1 MIDTTCHSLSLF
13 GVRWSNLYKRIAWN
27 SIQKTFALR
36 SPNEWFIPWH
46 SVLAC
51 IALAQNMWT
60 LSNQQFWVHV
70 SVIYVHVQSSTL
82 FISTQVH
89 LHATGTYCQ
98 NNESSCSQDS
108 YSAPKSKGS
117 SGLDT
122 MWVGVGFCF
131 NDRML
136 ITRVVGWRPS
146 FFLEVPFLWHGSVC
160 WVMVLLFLRQSCKMR
175 HVSWGIVARVFDLG
189 FFDQCYCTSSVPPT
203 CRTKQNTRVN
213 HQRSLQAYPSTET
226 ANVNQATADIL
237 KHFPPHHVHYV
248 TAVEA
253 KVGRMMTGAMRR
265 SCPYTEKNCDAR

>member
-1 MIDTTCHSLSLF
+1 MHRLTYCSCLHCTST
-13 GVRWSNLYKRIAWN
+13 K
-27 SIQKTFALR
+27 
-36 SPNEWFIPWH
+36 
-46 SVLAC
+46 
-51 IALAQNMWT
+51 
-60 LSNQQFWVHV
+60 HV

-89 LHATGTYCQ
+89 LHATGTYFQ
-98 NNESSCSQDS
+98 SNESSCSQDS

-131 NDRML
+131 NDW
-136 ITRVVGWRPS
+136 VEGPA
-146 FFLEVPFLWHGSVC
+146 FFLEVPRKCLLSHGFIVSSPIMQNETC
-160 WVMVLLFLRQSCKMR
+160 IMRNCSKGFWPWLFWSVLLHKFRS
-175 HVSWGIVARVFDLG
+175 
-189 FFDQCYCTSSVPPT
+189 PT
-203 CRTKQNTRVN
+203 CRTKQNPRDN

-265 SCPYTEKNCDAR
+265 SCPYIEKNCDAR